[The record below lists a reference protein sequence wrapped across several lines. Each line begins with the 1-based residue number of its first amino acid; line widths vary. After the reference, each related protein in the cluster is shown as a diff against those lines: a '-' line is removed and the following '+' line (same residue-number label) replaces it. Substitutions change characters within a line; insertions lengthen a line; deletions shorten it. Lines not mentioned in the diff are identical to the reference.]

1 MHLLIGERAYNYNPS
16 GSTGVY
22 FQITY
27 TRGGNTYTL
36 RYTFPNSAVSVQGV
50 LDWMVNDEVDDYKSF
65 VGTADPKGKY
75 VTIGIDYTNYEKIR
89 FYDDEDAITAITLT
103 IGTGYSQQSRYL
115 FSHFGFTSR
124 LDNNT
129 GISIS
134 TKVDG
139 TYMQTP
145 YTGTFR
151 LPLNVDTGIS
161 RGGANIFS
169 QVSSEYELVTTR
181 TEGGTDITPSN
192 LYNSYTYLT
201 RGKRINI
208 VNYPYSKLYSLNN
221 FLEYISEDDCVVST
235 NGALSQIL
243 FSTTNYFDTIVKV
256 DASESGSTTVK
267 ELQENLVS
275 FDIVLYHNS
284 TFRGV

>member
-1 MHLLIGERAYNYNPS
+1 MHLLIAERAYNYNPS

-36 RYTFPNSAVSVQGV
+36 RYTFPNSAVSVQNV
-50 LDWMVNDEVDDYKSF
+50 LDSMVNDETENYKSF
-65 VGTADPKGKY
+65 IGTADPKGKY

-89 FYDDEDAITAITLT
+89 FYDDEDTITAVSLA
-103 IGTGYSQQSRYL
+103 IGIGHSQQSRYL
-115 FSHFGFTSR
+115 FSHFGFSNR
-124 LDNNT
+124 LDTNT
-129 GISIS
+129 GITLSAKI
-134 TKVDG
+134 DG
-139 TYMQTP
+139 TYIQTP
-145 YTGTFR
+145 YTGAFR

-161 RGGANIFS
+161 RGGANIYS

-181 TEGGTDITPSN
+181 TEGGTDITPAN

-221 FLEYISEDDCVVST
+221 FLEFISEDDCVVNT
-235 NGALSQIL
+235 NGTLSQIL
-243 FSTTNYFDTIVKV
+243 FGTANFFDTIVKV

-275 FDIVLYHNS
+275 FDMVLYHNS